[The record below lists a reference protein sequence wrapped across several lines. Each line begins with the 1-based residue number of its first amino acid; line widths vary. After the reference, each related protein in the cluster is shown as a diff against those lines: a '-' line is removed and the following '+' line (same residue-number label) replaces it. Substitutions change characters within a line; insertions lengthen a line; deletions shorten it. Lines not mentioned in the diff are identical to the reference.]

1 MLLPQGAQLR
11 KVKGREAL
19 GSSGVLLSA
28 QAFDSAAVES
38 SFALLTVQWG
48 GGGVSLPLLTAQR
61 MRNVSELLSELC
73 SYLFPNQPQ

>member
-48 GGGVSLPLLTAQR
+48 GGGVTS
-61 MRNVSELLSELC
+61 S
-73 SYLFPNQPQ
+73 SYSTKNEKCVRAVK

>member
-48 GGGVSLPLLTAQR
+48 GGVSLPLLTAQR